1 MKKVAILGATG
12 YIGKSLLAEFLVQNS
27 DDQIYVFSREIEK
40 LEKTMLLFK
49 DSEKS
54 SLVKLC
60 HLPELDQGSYDV
72 IINATG
78 IGNTKI
84 LNADPATIF
93 TITESIDNLVL
104 SYVRNNPKT
113 VYINISSG
121 AVYGDNFSAPITEE
135 TKATFSL
142 NEFKVSE
149 YYSVAKL
156 HAEAK
161 HRALKDYNIID
172 LRVFAFFSRF
182 ADPKAEFL
190 MSEIVDCLVSDK
202 VFKTNSADIVRD
214 FITPD
219 DLFRLI
225 QSVVASPSNNALD
238 VYSRAPIAKFD
249 LLRELEQKFGLR
261 YEISSDPIRGGNK
274 FSKNIYFSENYKAE
288 HFGYSPSSTSLEGI
302 CTELSKI
309 ITK

>member
-27 DDQIYVFSREIEK
+27 DDQIFVFSRDIEK
-40 LEKTMLLFK
+40 LKQVTRQFK
-49 DSEKS
+49 DTEKS
-54 SLVKLC
+54 SLLTLC
-60 HLPELDQGSYDV
+60 HLSEFQQGRYDI

-78 IGNTKI
+78 VGDTRLLGQDLVNIFKVTEDIDSLIAAYLKKY
-84 LNADPATIF
+84 PAAI
-93 TITESIDNLVL
+93 
-104 SYVRNNPKT
+104 
-113 VYINISSG
+113 YINLSSG
-121 AVYGDNFSAPITEE
+121 AVYGDNFNAPITEE
-135 TKATFSL
+135 TKATFSV

-190 MSEIVDCLVSDK
+190 MSEIVDCLVADK

-214 FITPD
+214 FITPY
-219 DLFRLI
+219 DLFMLMKCVI
-225 QSVVASPSNNALD
+225 ASPSNSALD
-238 VYSRAPIAKFD
+238 VYSKAPIEKFE

-274 FSKNIYFSENYKAE
+274 FSKNIYYSENHLAKKI
-288 HFGYSPSSTSLEGI
+288 GYEPSHTSLQGI
-302 CTELSKI
+302 TRELSKLLE
-309 ITK
+309 K